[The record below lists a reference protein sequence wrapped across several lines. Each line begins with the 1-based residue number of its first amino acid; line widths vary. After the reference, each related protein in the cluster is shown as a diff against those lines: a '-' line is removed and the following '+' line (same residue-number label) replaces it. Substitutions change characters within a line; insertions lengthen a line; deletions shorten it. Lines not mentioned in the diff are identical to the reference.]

1 MLRQL
6 TPHVFVMKHNHDTDR
21 PALGLIAGKT
31 ASLVVDGGNSPA
43 HARTFLQGISAL
55 GVAAP
60 RYLALTHWH
69 WDHVFGAPE
78 MGLTTLANR
87 RTQPHLLQ
95 MAGYTW
101 DDDALARRVAQGE
114 EIAFCAENIK
124 REFGAQR
131 AIAVQGADI
140 LFDQTL
146 TVELGGLTCQ
156 LIHLGGEHSEDST
169 VVYCP
174 QEGVL
179 FLGDGLCQE
188 MFHGEWSYDLADYRA
203 RIDKIKDLPCRFYV
217 NSHWDVQDADEFTAY
232 YRRLIAL
239 GELAG
244 ESTDPADAL
253 GRYRRAHGCDPD
265 EETEGDLLSF
275 VHGNRK
281 RQAAK
286 KGSQQ

>member
-1 MLRQL
+1 M
-6 TPHVFVMKHNHDTDR
+6 
-21 PALGLIAGKT
+21 
-31 ASLVVDGGNSPA
+31 
-43 HARTFLQGISAL
+43 
-55 GVAAP
+55 
-60 RYLALTHWH
+60 
-69 WDHVFGAPE
+69 
-78 MGLTTLANR
+78 
-87 RTQPHLLQ
+87 
-95 MAGYTW
+95 
-101 DDDALARRVAQGE
+101 
-114 EIAFCAENIK
+114 
-124 REFGAQR
+124 
-131 AIAVQGADI
+131 QGADI

-169 VVYCP
+169 AVYCP

-244 ESTDPADAL
+244 ESTDPADVL

-286 KGSQQ
+286 KPSSNKEKGAPNGAPFLFSSVPQSKWPGNRCCQAIFLVEHRRIELLDLHTASVARSQLR